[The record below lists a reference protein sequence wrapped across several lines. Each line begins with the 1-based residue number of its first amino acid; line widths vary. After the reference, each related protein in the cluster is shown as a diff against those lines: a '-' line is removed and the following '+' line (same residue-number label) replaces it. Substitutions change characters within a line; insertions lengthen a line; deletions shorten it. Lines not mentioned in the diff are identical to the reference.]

1 MQKKGKDLQRVGI
14 CQGIFNF
21 IINSLVGFSLKRVT
35 LGHPMPRGST
45 NESQEPLINQA
56 KLDENPM
63 IDDSGSAVRIHFKQT
78 EEELEDWNWT
88 HVDKLGSSVHA
99 ADKDDG
105 DDEAMEKRNKE
116 IPRLSGVSLDTD
128 EPQQVHGKTGRR
140 VIIPI
145 TDSEGTKS
153 AKALQS
159 DARKP
164 TDARKPMLTGL
175 GFNINEISETFIQNT
190 KERLSRNI
198 SLMEPEES

>member
-21 IINSLVGFSLKRVT
+21 IISSLVGFSLKRIT

-45 NESQEPLINQA
+45 NEAQEPLISQA
-56 KLDENPM
+56 KLDENPR

-78 EEELEDWNWT
+78 EEEELEDWNWT
-88 HVDKLGSSVHA
+88 HVDKLGSSVHV

-105 DDEAMEKRNKE
+105 DDEAMEKRNKD
-116 IPRLSGVSLDTD
+116 IPRLNGVSLDTD

-145 TDSEGTKS
+145 TDSEEYQGKTEQKHQ
-153 AKALQS
+153 L
-159 DARKP
+159 DGARRILVHEDEFYCFMVQP
-164 TDARKPMLTGL
+164 AGYGVDFLYL
-175 GFNINEISETFIQNT
+175 
-190 KERLSRNI
+190 LSSTN
-198 SLMEPEES
+198 LE

>member
-21 IINSLVGFSLKRVT
+21 IINNLVGFSLKRVT

-45 NESQEPLINQA
+45 NEAQQPLVSQA
-56 KLDENPM
+56 KLDENPKK
-63 IDDSGSAVRIHFKQT
+63 DDSGSAVRIHFKQSE

-88 HVDKLGSSVHA
+88 HVDKLGSSVRV

-116 IPRLSGVSLDTD
+116 IPRLNGVSLDTD
-128 EPQQVHGKTGRR
+128 EPQQVHGKTVRR
-140 VIIPI
+140 IIIPI

-153 AKALQS
+153 AKAVQS
-159 DARKP
+159 DARRP
-164 TDARKPMLTGL
+164 TLTGL
-175 GFNINEISETFIQNT
+175 GFNINEISETFIQIT

>member
-45 NESQEPLINQA
+45 NEAQEPLINQA

-105 DDEAMEKRNKE
+105 DDEAMEKRNKK

-145 TDSEGTKS
+145 TDSEEYQGKTEQKHQ
-153 AKALQS
+153 L
-159 DARKP
+159 DGARRILVHE
-164 TDARKPMLTGL
+164 D
-175 GFNINEISETFIQNT
+175 GFYCFMVQPAGICNGVDFLYL
-190 KERLSRNI
+190 LSSTN
-198 SLMEPEES
+198 LE